1 MILKY
6 CPCGRQETA
15 SAISAVI
22 LLDSVRIK
30 SISFEM
36 LLMAKGTFV
45 WNKGINQIGFTCLW
59 KLLMPL
65 VVMLLRFTTDKLL
78 RWWKF
83 VQRVPGSCLPGLWMI
98 FIIFHGWWPVFRQT
112 TKQATTHKILVA
124 CLNNLSRFA
133 WTIYII
139 FRLALMCK
147 NGFIFLGWRHWEIT
161 DLPFQIPQSMH
172 WVFRYA
178 CGLSVLLPLPA
189 QVLSGWRTDCLYPP
203 AAVRSLCFSDRIM
216 SNILVFDY
224 KTSTDFITQKWPIGD
239 SNPEHAEIK

>member
-78 RWWKF
+78 RWWKL
-83 VQRVPGSCLPGLWMI
+83 VQRVPRSCLPGLWTI
-98 FIIFHGWWPVFRQT
+98 FIIFHGWWPVLRQT

-139 FRLALMCK
+139 FRSALMCK
-147 NGFIFLGWRHWEIT
+147 NGFLIFDKYQQHY
-161 DLPFQIPQSMH
+161 D
-172 WVFRYA
+172 
-178 CGLSVLLPLPA
+178 VLR
-189 QVLSGWRTDCLYPP
+189 Q
-203 AAVRSLCFSDRIM
+203 
-216 SNILVFDY
+216 
-224 KTSTDFITQKWPIGD
+224 
-239 SNPEHAEIK
+239 